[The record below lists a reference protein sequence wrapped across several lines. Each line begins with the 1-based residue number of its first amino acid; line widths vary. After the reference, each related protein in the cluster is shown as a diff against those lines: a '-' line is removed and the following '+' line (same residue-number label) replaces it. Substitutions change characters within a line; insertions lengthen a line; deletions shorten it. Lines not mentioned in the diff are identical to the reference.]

1 MPYRRAAGN
10 ASARVFPRGS
20 GPFFSGGGP
29 SCSSGFPLSG
39 CRRGAGADPRVP
51 APQIAGRF
59 RGILGFGERIR
70 RHASCY
76 ARASIPPKGLRHAP
90 PPEFFRRPRRLPAGK
105 LQLLIGVPADEESP
119 RGSTK
124 IRGGPR
130 PRLSSVFAG
139 SLNSA
144 WAVADARNLTHA
156 DGPRR
161 TSAIGAKVEVGFAR
175 GDRRAPPGKDR

>member
-105 LQLLIGVPADEESP
+105 LQLLIE
-119 RGSTK
+119 
-124 IRGGPR
+124 
-130 PRLSSVFAG
+130 
-139 SLNSA
+139 
-144 WAVADARNLTHA
+144 
-156 DGPRR
+156 GPRR
-161 TSAIGAKVEVGFAR
+161 RRIAPWVDEDPRRPASETQFRFRGIAEFGVGSR
-175 GDRRAPPGKDR
+175 